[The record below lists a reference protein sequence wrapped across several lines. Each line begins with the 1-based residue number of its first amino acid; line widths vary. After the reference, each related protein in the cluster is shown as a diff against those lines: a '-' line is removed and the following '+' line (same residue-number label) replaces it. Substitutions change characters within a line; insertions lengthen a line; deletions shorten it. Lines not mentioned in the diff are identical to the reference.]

1 MASAKPFNFNEEISE
16 VPPSKRMQLKGEKA
30 TVAEAI
36 NFLKTQCEVRT
47 EHKPVDP
54 STAEGPT
61 VADEL
66 NARLAM
72 VHVRESKAKR
82 IRRLVKYP
90 AKEMQGLY
98 RFICVCPRYQPCYV
112 PSEPT
117 GQIIIDRDV
126 LSRKE
131 HICFLA
137 TPKKDFMS
145 PQLAPGAQR
154 PRYYTKKIVV
164 NQCTARVERLADP
177 HPMRVSDTFKYFKD
191 YLSPRHI
198 AALENQMK
206 PKPPVEAM
214 TMERAL
220 EYMEEEIRQRRAAK
234 RVHKRRCKGLK
245 KRILQRQQKQ
255 MQKIICVLFEEMK
268 DFLLNDQF
276 IVDENSP
283 LCCIILERL
292 REFTDQ
298 EFYTTSN
305 LREYQRILANNLT
318 VWINK
323 FISNLNIYLTPQ
335 QQAPE
340 QRPMIAYNDPEQF
353 VPLSDYISLSE
364 ELGVEEMVDDTEPEY
379 GDYEYGED
387 YLPDVLNAADDLSE
401 DQ

>member
-1 MASAKPFNFNEEISE
+1 MAKPVNFMDMPSE
-16 VPPSKRMQLKGEKA
+16 MPQPKRIQLEGEKV

-36 NFLKTQCEVRT
+36 NFLKTQCDTRK
-47 EHKPVDP
+47 EHIPEDP
-54 STAEGPT
+54 LQEGPT

-72 VHVRESKAKR
+72 VHVRESRAKR
-82 IRRLVKYP
+82 IRRLVKYS
-90 AKEMQGLY
+90 ANETQTLY
-98 RFICVCPRYQPCYV
+98 RFICVCPRYHPCYV
-112 PSEPT
+112 PCQHT

-126 LSRKE
+126 LSRDE

-137 TPKKDFMS
+137 TPKKDFSS
-145 PQLAPGAQR
+145 PQLAKQAR
-154 PRYYTKKIVV
+154 FYTKKIFV

-177 HPMRVSDTFKYFKD
+177 HPMRVSDTFNFFKE

-198 AALENQMK
+198 AALENHMK

-214 TMERAL
+214 TMEKAL
-220 EYMEEEIRQRRAAK
+220 EYMEEEMRQRRAAK

-245 KRILQRQQKQ
+245 KRILMRQRKQ

-283 LCCIILERL
+283 LCCVILERL

-323 FISNLNIYLTPQ
+323 FISNLNIYLAPQ
-335 QQAPE
+335 QIPV
-340 QRPMIAYNDPEQF
+340 QRQRMAETDPEQF
-353 VPLSDYISLSE
+353 VPLSDFISLTDE
-364 ELGVEEMVDDTEPEY
+364 PGAEEMMEDVEQGGAEYDDY
-379 GDYEYGED
+379 GYGED
-387 YLPDVLNAADDLSE
+387 YLPDVLNNDDMSE
-401 DQ
+401 ETLIA

>member
-1 MASAKPFNFNEEISE
+1 MAKPVNFKDMPSE
-16 VPPSKRMQLKGEKA
+16 LPQPKRIELAGERA

-36 NFLKTQCEVRT
+36 NFLKTQCETRK
-47 EHKPVDP
+47 EHVPEDP
-54 STAEGPT
+54 LQEGPT

-72 VHVRESKAKR
+72 VHVRESRAKR

-90 AKEMQGLY
+90 TNEIQGLY
-98 RFICVCPRYQPCYV
+98 RFICVCPRYHPCYV
-112 PSEPT
+112 PCQHT

-126 LSRKE
+126 LSREE

-137 TPKKDFMS
+137 TPKKDFSS
-145 PQLAPGAQR
+145 PQLAKQAH
-154 PRYYTKKIVV
+154 YYTKKIFV

-177 HPMRVSDTFKYFKD
+177 HPMRVSDTFNFFKE

-198 AALENQMK
+198 AALENHMK
-206 PKPPVEAM
+206 PKPPVEVM
-214 TMERAL
+214 SMEKAL
-220 EYMEEEIRQRRAAK
+220 EYMEEEMRQRRAAK
-234 RVHKRRCKGLK
+234 RLHKRRCKGLK
-245 KRILQRQQKQ
+245 KRILMRQRKQ

-283 LCCIILERL
+283 LCSVILERL

-323 FISNLNIYLTPQ
+323 FISNLNIYLAPQ
-335 QQAPE
+335 QMPVKRQMMAE
-340 QRPMIAYNDPEQF
+340 NDPEQF
-353 VPLSDYISLSE
+353 VPLSDFISVSDE
-364 ELGVEEMVDDTEPEY
+364 PGADEMMEDVEQGGAEYDDY
-379 GDYEYGED
+379 GYGED
-387 YLPDVLNAADDLSE
+387 YLTDVLNNDDMTEETLIA
-401 DQ
+401 

>member
-1 MASAKPFNFNEEISE
+1 MAKPINFKDIPSE
-16 VPPSKRMQLKGEKA
+16 MPPAKRIQLEGE
-30 TVAEAI
+30 TSVAEAI
-36 NFLKTQCEVRT
+36 NFLKTQCDTRK
-47 EHKPVDP
+47 EHKPEEFQQD
-54 STAEGPT
+54 GPT

-72 VHVRESKAKR
+72 VHVRETRAKR
-82 IRRLVKYP
+82 IRRLVKFT
-90 AKEMQGLY
+90 ANDTQALY
-98 RFICVCPRYQPCYV
+98 RFICVCPRYHPCYV
-112 PSEPT
+112 PCQHT

-126 LSRKE
+126 LSREE

-137 TPKKDFMS
+137 TPKKDFSS
-145 PQLAPGAQR
+145 PQLAKQA
-154 PRYYTKKIVV
+154 RYYTKKIYV

-177 HPMRVSDTFKYFKD
+177 HPMRVSDTYNFFKD
-191 YLSPRHI
+191 YLSPRHR

-214 TMERAL
+214 SMEKAL
-220 EYMEEEIRQRRAAK
+220 EYMEEEMRQRRAAK

-245 KRILQRQQKQ
+245 KRILLRQRKQ

-283 LCCIILERL
+283 LCCVILERL

-305 LREYQRILANNLT
+305 LQEYQRILANNLT

-323 FISNLNIYLTPQ
+323 FISNLNIYLAPQ
-335 QQAPE
+335 QIPV
-340 QRPMIAYNDPEQF
+340 QRQMMAENDPEQF
-353 VPLSDYISLSE
+353 VPLSDFISVTDE
-364 ELGVEEMVDDTEPEY
+364 ADAEEMMEDVEHGAAEYDDY
-379 GDYEYGED
+379 GYGED
-387 YLPDVLNAADDLSE
+387 YLPDVLNTELSE
-401 DQ
+401 DTVIA

>member
-1 MASAKPFNFNEEISE
+1 MAKPINFKDIPSE
-16 VPPSKRMQLKGEKA
+16 MPQPKRIQLEGEVS
-30 TVAEAI
+30 VAEAI
-36 NFLKTQCEVRT
+36 NFLKTQCDTRK
-47 EHKPVDP
+47 EHKEEDP
-54 STAEGPT
+54 FNEGPT

-72 VHVRESKAKR
+72 VHVRESRTKH
-82 IRRLVKYP
+82 IRRLVKYRP
-90 AKEMQGLY
+90 NDTQALY
-98 RFICVCPRYQPCYV
+98 RFICVCPRYHPCYV
-112 PSEPT
+112 PCQHT

-126 LSRKE
+126 LSREE

-137 TPKKDFMS
+137 TPKKDFSS
-145 PQLAPGAQR
+145 PQLAKQA
-154 PRYYTKKIVV
+154 RYYTKKIYV

-177 HPMRVSDTFKYFKD
+177 HPMRVSDTYNFFKE
-191 YLSPRHI
+191 YLLPRNI
-198 AALENQMK
+198 TALENQMK

-214 TMERAL
+214 TMEKAL
-220 EYMEEEIRQRRAAK
+220 EYMEEEMRQRRAAK

-245 KRILQRQQKQ
+245 KRILLRQRKQ

-283 LCCIILERL
+283 LCSVILERL

-323 FISNLNIYLTPQ
+323 FISNLNIYLAPQ
-335 QQAPE
+335 QIPVKRQMMAE
-340 QRPMIAYNDPEQF
+340 NDPEQF
-353 VPLSDYISLSE
+353 VPLSDYISVSDE
-364 ELGVEEMVDDTEPEY
+364 PGAEEMLEDVEQGAAEYDDY
-379 GDYEYGED
+379 AYGED
-387 YLPDVLNAADDLSE
+387 FLPDVLNNDLSE
-401 DQ
+401 ETIVA

>member
-1 MASAKPFNFNEEISE
+1 MASEKPVNFHNMPSE
-16 VPPSKRMQLKGEKA
+16 MPPPKRMQLKGERV

-36 NFLKTQCEVRT
+36 NFLKTQCEERVD
-47 EHKPVDP
+47 HKPVDP
-54 STAEGPT
+54 TTAEGPT

-72 VHVRESKAKR
+72 VHVRESRAKP

-90 AKEMQGLY
+90 TNELQSLY
-98 RFICVCPRYQPCYV
+98 RFICVCPRYHPCYV
-112 PSEPT
+112 ACQHT

-126 LSRKE
+126 LSREE

-137 TPKKDFMS
+137 TPKKDFKS
-145 PQLAPGAQR
+145 PQLVAQQ
-154 PRYYTKKIVV
+154 PRYYTKKISV

-177 HPMRVSDTFKYFKD
+177 HPLRVSDTFKYFKD

-198 AALENQMK
+198 AALEYQMR

-220 EYMEEEIRQRRAAK
+220 EYMEEEMRQRRAAR

-283 LCCIILERL
+283 LCCVILERL

-323 FISNLNIYLTPQ
+323 FISNLNIYLAPQ
-335 QQAPE
+335 QQPPE
-340 QRPMIAYNDPEQF
+340 QRPMLAYNDPEQF
-353 VPLSDYISLSE
+353 VPLSDYISVSDE
-364 ELGVEEMVDDTEPEY
+364 MGAEEMLGADEPGAEY
-379 GDYEYGED
+379 GDYEYDED
-387 YLPDVLNAADDLSE
+387 YMPDVLNADDLSE
-401 DQ
+401 EQ